1 MRVHKPAIAPADAS
15 LLKKVIVFYLNKHPE
30 LEEKETLINLFH
42 RLGRLEE

>member
-15 LLKKVIVFYLNKHPE
+15 LLKKVIAYYLNNNHEP
-30 LEEKETLINLFH
+30 EEKETLINLFH